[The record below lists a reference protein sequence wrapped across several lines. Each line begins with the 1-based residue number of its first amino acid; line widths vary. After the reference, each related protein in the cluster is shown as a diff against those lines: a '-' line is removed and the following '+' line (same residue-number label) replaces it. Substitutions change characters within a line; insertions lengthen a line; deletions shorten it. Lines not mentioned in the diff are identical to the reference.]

1 MNAPDR
7 KYLCDEMLGVLARWL
22 RMLGHDVEYARGMKD
37 TAILLQAKK
46 ERRLLLTR
54 DKQLAE
60 RAGSASVFIRSP
72 DLDRQLAQMRDELG
86 LRFIEDSTRCSSC
99 GTKLV
104 NESKEE
110 AASHVPHGALESS
123 NVFYRCPGCGRR
135 YWDGTHWKSIVE
147 RAERLG
153 LRRD

>member
-1 MNAPDR
+1 
-7 KYLCDEMLGVLARWL
+7 
-22 RMLGHDVEYARGMKD
+22 MKD

-60 RAGSASVFIRSP
+60 RAGIEVLFIRSP

-86 LRFIEDSTRCSSC
+86 LRFLEGSTRCSSC
-99 GTKLV
+99 GTKLTSV
-104 NESKEE
+104 SKEE
-110 AASHVPHGALESS
+110 AAGHVPHGALESS
-123 NVFYRCPGCGRR
+123 SVFFRCNGCGRR

-147 RAERLG
+147 RAEKLG